1 MRLLLGSL
9 LALAV
14 AAVVGL
20 GTTWLALSR
29 GAAFGAIQI
38 GAWTAWPKTG
48 TREIDPYARAAIA
61 RSGELPIGSG
71 DGVAFF
77 ARADDNG
84 RALDGR
90 CDVLVSGTT
99 PQARFW
105 TMTLYDPQ
113 GRLVGNSIDRQ
124 GFTSQEILRHSD
136 GSFDIVV
143 APRARAGNWLPTNGI
158 DSYVLVLRLY
168 DSPVGVATRAA
179 REVPMPALT
188 VRSCP

>member
-1 MRLLLGSL
+1 VRLLLGSL